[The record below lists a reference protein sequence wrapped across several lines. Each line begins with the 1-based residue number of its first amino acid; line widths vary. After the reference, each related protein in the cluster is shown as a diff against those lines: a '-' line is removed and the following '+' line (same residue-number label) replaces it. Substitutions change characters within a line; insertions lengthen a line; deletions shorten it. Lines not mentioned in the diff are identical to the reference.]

1 MRAHFAPAFPDRYF
15 ACRKGSCGLIRR
27 RVGPRRRAPVSV
39 PPVLAHC
46 RSPMLLGARGSLL
59 MDRRSGGS
67 YSAAPR
73 AMAQRAPYSRT
84 PASPGPAPPWGA
96 EADWPRGGSCAANAC
111 APGPPALVMAFL
123 WPSRL
128 VDALQ
133 SLLGCAALRDSFL
146 CRACSA
152 GSFFSGLGT
161 SEIGWRAVGAA
172 LRAQGFPFSL
182 TCHFA
187 CDVDADCRNVLT
199 GLGLGHVFGDIMA
212 LIAAVVDET
221 WHVTRKERS
230 IMCAPVRASS
240 QCYQCGVTCPCGPVQ
255 VTVSGSPCQ
264 DWSSAGNMLGLGGKR
279 AHVLLAWIRWH
290 IVWEPPLII
299 HENVTRFDLQVL
311 ESRLGEVYW
320 VYSVVCNPGDV
331 GWTCVRRPR
340 LYVAL
345 VHKAKLDVCCNP
357 AWLFWEVC
365 RHIGGG
371 QPLQVSDL
379 LVATPAEV
387 CHEAW
392 LVGRERRR
400 QLRQQC
406 SAAGAAERIALAVGA
421 AGMEPERLLSP
432 GERLRLAAY
441 LRRWK
446 QKDWGEASGCSNLV
460 LNLGDNPEAGW
471 LSWSAPKEWGG
482 HFVIPTLRR
491 AWTVQWLPA
500 LRRWLTRSERLVLMG
515 FPAYPELAQLY
526 GLPGACQISWRT
538 SKKAVGNAMHV
549 ANVGVWQAVVA
560 ACVRP
565 VQHGPVIE

>member
-1 MRAHFAPAFPDRYF
+1 MHARSHRSRTSRQIFGMQEGELRPDPPPFGAKTQGPSHFAPCPCALPISDVAR
-15 ACRKGSCGLIRR
+15 
-27 RVGPRRRAPVSV
+27 GPGQ
-39 PPVLAHC
+39 PPHGQAEWRELLC
-46 RSPMLLGARGSLL
+46 RSSGDGAKSPVFTHSCLAWACSPLGRGSRLAA
-59 MDRRSGGS
+59 RRELRCQRLRPWASGLGD
-67 YSAAPR
+67 
-73 AMAQRAPYSRT
+73 
-84 PASPGPAPPWGA
+84 GILVA
-96 EADWPRGGSCAANAC
+96 EPFGRRPSESLGLRGLEGFV
-111 APGPPALVMAFL
+111 LV
-123 WPSRL
+123 P
-128 VDALQ
+128 
-133 SLLGCAALRDSFL
+133 SLLCWIV
-146 CRACSA
+146 
-152 GSFFSGLGT
+152 FSGLGT

-345 VHKAKLDVCCNP
+345 VHTAKLDVCCNP

-538 SKKAVGNAMHV
+538 SKRRWVMQCMSQTWVFG
-549 ANVGVWQAVVA
+549 
-560 ACVRP
+560 RR
-565 VQHGPVIE
+565 